1 MPLPTTSLRG
11 NRHVLTLSQALDKR
25 GAGGVPLPTA
35 YPSLKHR
42 GAEFCRGQLSLVL
55 GPGSAGKSLILFNLV
70 HKMPGVTVLAF
81 LLDTTRLTFVSRFAS
96 LVTGE
101 PYTDIKRKILEGDTS
116 YQELVAEAFPD
127 LHVID
132 TGVYTL
138 EDVQRG
144 VDAFEQRF
152 GLPPDAVIIDNIGNM
167 STQFENEWQM
177 LKVMSLEL
185 NNMGLRDGCAYL
197 VAHHTTD
204 KESDDPAKRSEA
216 LGKISQYPRLMLT
229 VQYVTA
235 TGEYK
240 VAIVKN
246 SEGVSDTKAEH
257 PVTLYADPARMIV
270 QEHPI
275 HQDKRW
281 LRSVTR
287 GEPSIPVRVL
297 TAGQRQALAKAGMEI
312 DTTTGEVPARSGFGG
327 Y

>member
-1 MPLPTTSLRG
+1 M
-11 NRHVLTLSQALDKR
+11 LTLSQALDKR

-70 HKMPGVTVLAF
+70 HRMPGVSVLAF

-101 PYTDIKRKILEGDTS
+101 PYTEIKQKILEGDTS
-116 YQELVAEAFPD
+116 YQELVDEAFPD

-257 PVTLYADPARMIV
+257 PVTLYADPARMV
-270 QEHPI
+270 VSEHPLARSKP
-275 HQDKRW
+275 Q
-281 LRSVTR
+281 LRAVADSRRT
-287 GEPSIPVRVL
+287 PPVRIVD
-297 TAGQRQALAKAGMEI
+297 EV
-312 DTTTGEVPARSGFGG
+312 TGETLSSFGG